1 MVELKKVKGQLK
13 EELRLIEMIL
23 IAAAYLLGSIPSG
36 VWIGKAFFQTDIREH
51 GSGNSGTTNT
61 YRVLGKWAGTVV
73 LIMDIA
79 KGTLA
84 VLLPIWFGVAIH
96 PMIIGLF
103 AIIGHVYPIF
113 AGFKGGKAV
122 ATTAGVA
129 LGAQPLFVLVLIVLF
144 AVILYTS
151 SMVSLASVLTLI
163 VAAVAALFVGDWIFT
178 GIVWIAM
185 ILVVVRHRANID
197 RIRKGEENKVPFGL
211 NQSRK

>member
-1 MVELKKVKGQLK
+1 MVE
-13 EELRLIEMIL
+13 IIL
-23 IAAAYLLGSIPSG
+23 IIAAYLLGSIPSG
-36 VWIGKAFFQTDIREH
+36 VWIGKVFFKTDIREH

-61 YRVLGKWAGTVV
+61 YRVLGKVAGTIV

-84 VLLPIWFGVAIH
+84 VLLPLWFGVTIH

-129 LGAQPLFVLVLIVLF
+129 LGAQPYLVLVMLLLFIIV
-144 AVILYTS
+144 LYTS
-151 SMVSLASVLTLI
+151 SMVSLASLLTVV
-163 VAAVAALFVGDWIFT
+163 VAAIVSLFVGDWIFT
-178 GIVWIAM
+178 AIVWIAM
-185 ILVVVRHRANID
+185 ILVIVRHRTNID
-197 RIRKGEENKVPFGL
+197 RIRKGEESRVPFGL
-211 NQSRK
+211 NKSNK

>member
-1 MVELKKVKGQLK
+1 
-13 EELRLIEMIL
+13 LIELIL

-36 VWIGKAFFQTDIREH
+36 VWIGKAFFKTDIREQ

-73 LIMDIA
+73 LVMDIA

-84 VLLPIWFGVAIH
+84 VLLPLWFGVTIH
-96 PMIIGLF
+96 PMIFGLF

-129 LGAQPLFVLVLIVLF
+129 LGVQPLFVLVLIMVF
-144 AVILYTS
+144 AAILYTS

-163 VAAVAALFVGDWIFT
+163 IAAGAALFVGDWVFT
-178 GIVWIAM
+178 AIVWIAM

-211 NQSRK
+211 NQSDK